1 MARVNK
7 QEELMNTTYVVV
19 AENGIDTFSMKTVT
33 TRLGVSEGLIYKY
46 FDTREGLLFKSF
58 VSFQKE
64 IEAAITERT
73 AIVNEGESADARRER
88 IWKSYYSFL
97 LESNYK
103 TLFYFEYRWSYRY
116 SDYLRLIEDSET
128 DYERSMRKFGEALLG
143 YPIKTKTDRDAIS
156 WVVENTG
163 MAVKMALLGNM
174 RKDEETMHKVYRRI
188 FYGISDL
195 TGRDE

>member
-1 MARVNK
+1 MARRNK

-64 IEAAITERT
+64 ICDFLRESAKEEIG
-73 AIVNEGESADARRER
+73 GESKAERRER
-88 IWKSYYSFL
+88 LWKKYFRFL
-97 LESNYK
+97 VESNYK
-103 TLFYFEYRWSYRY
+103 SLFYYEFRWSYRY
-116 SDYLRLIEDSET
+116 GEYLKLMGET
-128 DYERSMRKFGEALLG
+128 DAEYVNEMEVFSEAWLG
-143 YPIKTKTDRDAIS
+143 HPITTAADKDAIS

-163 MAVKMALLGNM
+163 MFVRKTLLNDM
-174 RKDEETMHKVYRRI
+174 SKDDDTVHRVFKRI
-188 FYGISDL
+188 FYGIDGL
-195 TGRDE
+195 AG

>member
-1 MARVNK
+1 MARRNK

-64 IEAAITERT
+64 IEHAVLEKTTIDLP
-73 AIVNEGESADARRER
+73 GESAGAKRER
-88 IWKSYYSFL
+88 IWKELFAFL

-103 TLFYFEYRWSYRY
+103 ALFYYEYRWSFRY
-116 SDYLRLIEDSET
+116 NEYLKLMESSEDENRLGL
-128 DYERSMRKFGEALLG
+128 MKFGEAILG
-143 YPIKTKTDRDAIS
+143 RPIMTNTDLDAVN

-163 MAVKMALLGNM
+163 FAVKKALLGDM
-174 RKDEETMHKVYRRI
+174 RKDDETIHRIYKRI
-188 FYGISDL
+188 FFGISDIL
-195 TGRDE
+195 E

>member
-1 MARVNK
+1 MARRNK

-58 VSFQKE
+58 VTFQKE
-64 IEAAITERT
+64 IETFVLEKT
-73 AIVNEGESADARRER
+73 ATDLPGETPEAKRER
-88 IWKSYYSFL
+88 VWKELVAFL

-103 TLFYFEYRWSYRY
+103 SLFYFEYRWSYRY
-116 SDYLRLIEDSET
+116 NEYLKLMESSEEET
-128 DYERSMRKFGEALLG
+128 RIGLKKFGEAILG
-143 YPIKTKTDRDAIS
+143 RPIMTRSDQDAVN

-163 MAVKMALLGNM
+163 FAVKKALLGDM
-174 RKDEETMHKVYRRI
+174 RKDDETIHKIYRRI
-188 FYGISDL
+188 FFGISDL
-195 TGRDE
+195 V